1 MKTLAKPFCRWG
13 ITGEIGAGKS
23 TVAGYMADFGIPV
36 LNLDSIAKTIMV
48 SNIELREQIKAEFG
62 EQAYLGKEINK
73 NYLSNQAFKSGQ
85 VHRLNAL
92 VHPKVYS
99 EVARL
104 EIKFSEQGH
113 RIIAKE
119 SALLLQQGRP
129 NEIDVVIWVK
139 TSKELR
145 RHRISQRP
153 NLTNSDRDARIS
165 YQSSLNLSQHLN
177 PNCDKI
183 ISNNKTKEDLKT
195 QVSGLI
201 SELKIECD
209 TLLQSRNL

>member
-1 MKTLAKPFCRWG
+1 MRTLAKPFCRWG

-23 TVAGYMADFGIPV
+23 TVASYIADFGIPV
-36 LNLDSIAKTIMV
+36 LNLDSIAKKIMV
-48 SNIELREQIKAEFG
+48 SNTELREQIKAEFG
-62 EQAYLGKEINK
+62 EQAYLGEEINI
-73 NYLSNQAFKSGQ
+73 NYLSDQAFKSGQ

-104 EIKFSEQGH
+104 ELKFTEQGQ

-119 SALLLQQGRP
+119 SALLLQNGRP
-129 NEIDVVIWVK
+129 NEIDVVIWVA

-145 RHRISQRP
+145 RHRIIQRP

-177 PNCDKI
+177 PNSDQI
-183 ISNNKTKEDLKT
+183 LTNNKTKEDLKRR
-195 QVSGLI
+195 VSGLI
-201 SELKIECD
+201 SELKTECD
-209 TLLQSRNL
+209 TLLQSRSL